1 MATKIKGIDISR
13 YNGSIDFKKVKDSG
27 IEFVMIRCG
36 TGYGQRPCKDVKF
49 ETYYKQAKAAGLKV
63 GTYFYSYAPS
73 VTQARAE
80 AAWVLDW
87 IKGKQFDYPIVFD
100 MEEQRVAKLGK
111 AKVSAIAIAF
121 CSVVEH
127 AGYYVSIYSSKSW
140 IESYYIS
147 EVYEQFDLWVAQW
160 ASKCT
165 YEGSYGMWQY
175 TDSGE
180 VPGISGA
187 VDMNYAYKDY
197 ASIIK
202 NAGLNGFKKPEKVEP
217 KPTKPTKPAEVKP
230 EPVLKPK
237 AIEAGDKLVLEDV
250 KLYANSTTSKA
261 RKKPLSGVYYVY
273 DGKLFGNRYRITN
286 SPKRVGKKPVGLY
299 VTGYINKED
308 VR

>member
-1 MATKIKGIDISR
+1 MSTKIKGIDISR

-49 ETYYKQAKAAGLKV
+49 ETYYKLAKAAGLKV

-73 VTQARAE
+73 VTQARTE

-100 MEEQRVAKLGK
+100 MEERGVAKLGK

-140 IESYYIS
+140 IESYYIP

-160 ASKCT
+160 SSKCT
-165 YEGSYGMWQY
+165 YGGSYGMWQY
-175 TDSGE
+175 TDSGK

-197 ASIIK
+197 TSIIK
-202 NAGLNGFKKPEKVEP
+202 NAGLNGFKKPAKVEP
-217 KPTKPTKPAEVKP
+217 KPNKPVGVKP
-230 EPVLKPK
+230 KPIPKPK
-237 AIEAGDKLVLEDV
+237 VVKAGDKLVLKNV

-261 RKKPLSGVYYVY
+261 RKKLLSGVYYVY

-308 VR
+308 AR

>member
-1 MATKIKGIDISR
+1 MSTKIKGIDISR

-49 ETYYKQAKAAGLKV
+49 ETYYKLAKAAGLKV
-63 GTYFYSYAPS
+63 GTYFYSYALS
-73 VTQARAE
+73 VNQARTE

-100 MEEQRVAKLGK
+100 MEERGVAKLGK

-140 IESYYIS
+140 IESYYIP
-147 EVYEQFDLWVAQW
+147 EVYELFDLWVAQW

-165 YEGSYGMWQY
+165 YGGSYGMWQY
-175 TDSGE
+175 TDNGK
-180 VPGISGA
+180 VPGIAGA

-202 NAGLNGFKKPEKVEP
+202 NAGLNGFKKPAKVNP
-217 KPTKPTKPAEVKP
+217 KPNKPVAVKPKPAP
-230 EPVLKPK
+230 KPK
-237 AIEAGDKLVLEDV
+237 VIKAGDKLVLKNI

-261 RKKPLSGVYYVY
+261 RKKLLSGVYYVY

>member
-1 MATKIKGIDISR
+1 MSTKIKGIDISR

-49 ETYYKQAKAAGLKV
+49 ETYYKLAKAAGLKV

-73 VTQARAE
+73 VNQARTE

-100 MEEQRVAKLGK
+100 MEERSVAKLGK

-140 IESYYIS
+140 IESYYIP

-165 YEGSYGMWQY
+165 YGGSYGMWQY
-175 TDSGE
+175 TDSGK
-180 VPGISGA
+180 VPGIAGA

-202 NAGLNGFKKPEKVEP
+202 NAGLNGFKKPAKVNP
-217 KPTKPTKPAEVKP
+217 KPSKPVDVKP
-230 EPVLKPK
+230 KPVPKPK
-237 AIEAGDKLVLEDV
+237 VIKAGDKLILKNI

-261 RKKPLSGVYYVY
+261 RKKLLSGVYYVY

-308 VR
+308 IR

>member
-1 MATKIKGIDISR
+1 MSTKIKGIDISR

-49 ETYYKQAKAAGLKV
+49 ETYYKLAKAAGLKV

-73 VTQARAE
+73 VTQARTE

-87 IKGKQFDYPIVFD
+87 IKGKQFDYPVVFD
-100 MEEQRVAKLGK
+100 MEERRVAKLGK

-140 IESYYIS
+140 IESYYIP

-160 ASKCT
+160 SSECT
-165 YEGSYGMWQY
+165 YKGNYGMWQY
-175 TDSGE
+175 TDSGK
-180 VPGISGA
+180 VPGIAGA

-202 NAGLNGFKKPEKVEP
+202 NAGLNGFKKPAKVEP
-217 KPTKPTKPAEVKP
+217 KPNKPVAVKPKPAP
-230 EPVLKPK
+230 KPK
-237 AIEAGDKLVLEDV
+237 VIKAGDKLVLKNV

-261 RKKPLSGVYYVY
+261 RKKLLSGVYYVY

-308 VR
+308 AR

>member
-73 VTQARAE
+73 VTQARTE

-147 EVYEQFDLWVAQW
+147 EVYEQFDVWVAQW

-217 KPTKPTKPAEVKP
+217 KPSKPVWVKP

-237 AIEAGDKLVLEDV
+237 AVEAGDKLVLEDV

-261 RKKPLSGVYYVY
+261 RKKPLSGVYYIY

-286 SPKRVGKKPVGLY
+286 SPKRVGKKPAGLY